1 VIELIFELLFEI
13 LFEVLTEIAL
23 AQGWESLRHSL
34 LRQRSSNPI
43 LAGIGFV
50 IVGAVLGFITTLIFP
65 ERIFPEPP
73 LKVISLIVSPIAV
86 GFAMHFFGSWRRRR
100 GHDTSYL
107 ATFWG
112 GALFAFALTF
122 VRFILVGGITDSGFR
137 NK

>member
-1 VIELIFELLFEI
+1 M
-13 LFEVLTEIAL
+13 LTEIAL
-23 AQGWESLRHSL
+23 ALGWESLRHSHL
-34 LRQRSSNPI
+34 CQRSSNPV

-73 LKVISLIVSPIAV
+73 LKGISLIVSPIGV
-86 GFAMHFFGSWRRRR
+86 GFAMHFFGSWRRGR

-112 GALFAFALTF
+112 GALFAFGLTF
-122 VRFILVGGITDSGFR
+122 VRFILVGRTI
-137 NK
+137 

>member
-1 VIELIFELLFEI
+1 MIELIFELIFEEIFEI
-13 LFEVLTEIAL
+13 LFQVLVQIA
-23 AQGWESLRHSL
+23 GESLLHSF
-34 LRQRSSNPI
+34 RRRDSSDPV

-65 ERIFPEPP
+65 GRILSGPP
-73 LKVISLIVSPIAV
+73 LKGISLIVSPIGA
-86 GFAMHFFGSWRRRR
+86 GFCMHFFGSWRRRR

-122 VRFILVGGITDSGFR
+122 VRFILVGHTI
-137 NK
+137 

>member
-1 VIELIFELLFEI
+1 MIELIFELLFEI
-13 LFEVLTEIAL
+13 IFEVLTEIAL
-23 AQGWESLRHSL
+23 ELGCESLRHSL
-34 LRQRSSNPI
+34 RRRRSSNPV

-50 IVGAVLGFITTLIFP
+50 IVGAILGFITTLVFP
-65 ERIFPEPP
+65 GRIFPEPP
-73 LKVISLIVSPIAV
+73 LKGISLIVSPIGA

-122 VRFILVGGITDSGFR
+122 VRFILVGGTT
-137 NK
+137 